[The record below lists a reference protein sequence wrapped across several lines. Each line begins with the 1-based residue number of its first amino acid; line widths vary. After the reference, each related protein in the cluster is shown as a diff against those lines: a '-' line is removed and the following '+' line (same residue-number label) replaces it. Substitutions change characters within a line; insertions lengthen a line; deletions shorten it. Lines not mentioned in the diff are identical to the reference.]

1 MALSSEKSP
10 TPTLL
15 SDQSLHLLAPRET
28 WFCPEDTEFPA
39 ALMCGSHFLSHVMDR
54 QARSW
59 YRYSS
64 CFSLPLPNHGP
75 FLALPLSCFEA
86 DAIRLYLSQIPF
98 AVAPSCP
105 PGHSHTVLGDFNTRF
120 TAFLSSIFLHPSNL
134 MALPFFSLFA
144 VIIFSVTPLQPPNQL
159 SLDPVTYNCTPQL
172 SQFQAYNF

>member
-1 MALSSEKSP
+1 
-10 TPTLL
+10 
-15 SDQSLHLLAPRET
+15 
-28 WFCPEDTEFPA
+28 
-39 ALMCGSHFLSHVMDR
+39 MCGSHFLSHIMDH

-86 DAIRLYLSQIPF
+86 NAIRPYLSQTPF
-98 AVAPSCP
+98 AVALSCP

-120 TAFLSSIFLHPSNL
+120 TAFLSSIFLHEWSIQSHGL
-134 MALPFFSLFA
+134 A
-144 VIIFSVTPLQPPNQL
+144 ILQPICSDHFFCHTTSATKPQL

-172 SQFQAYNF
+172 SQFQAYYF